1 MAAVTDILETMDYG
15 PARQSD
21 AAVRDWL
28 ARHESG
34 FGQFVDGGFRAAT
47 DSERL
52 PVRNPAMGEVL
63 AQVEAGGAAEIEA
76 AVEAAKNAFETWSAL
91 PGHRRARHLYAL
103 ARGLEK
109 RASFFAVLIS
119 LETGRPLRDSRDIDL
134 PLAIQHFN
142 HAAGWAELVESEF
155 AGYRPLGVCGA
166 ISARA
171 GGLSVLAGK
180 IASAL
185 AAGNSLVVVPPERAP
200 LSALALAEVVAE
212 AGLPSGVVNIVTG
225 EAAGA
230 ALVAHENIARIGFTG
245 PVARGREIR
254 KTLAG
259 TGKELALDLGTTTP
273 FLVFADADLDAAVE
287 SLVDGSFLSEGQS
300 CCAGMRLLVQEGV
313 AERLHTKLKRRM
325 AKLQLGDPLETSTD
339 CGPLADDAD
348 LTRLTG
354 LVAMAGAEGA
364 EVWQADA
371 DIPGEGRFFPPT
383 LVSDVAPAMGVAEAE
398 IAGPIIRSTTFRTPD
413 EALKLANHSRY
424 GRAATI
430 FSENAGLALEMATKL
445 QTSIVWVN
453 GTNFFDAAVG
463 VGGVKE
469 SGFGRD
475 GGREGFLGYLKPA
488 WPRGRVPAD
497 LPKTDLSVAPK
508 TKDINSAVEA
518 AGKCGGWA
526 STSGHQRA
534 QALRRLAERVEARS
548 TEFAARLCA
557 MTEVSA
563 EAAAEEVALSVARIA
578 YYAAWADKF
587 DGAVHS
593 TLARHLTIA
602 IHEPVGVM
610 AVLCP
615 PQAPLLGLV
624 SLVAPAIAMGNRVVV
639 VPSAAA
645 PLAALDFS
653 QVLGASDLP
662 AGVVNVVTGDPLELS
677 ATLGRHVDVAACW
690 HFAGPDGFADF
701 EREAAGNLK
710 VIWSVDGRRI
720 DWRDAAE
727 GQGRDY
733 LVHAT
738 QVKNIWV
745 PYGT

>member
-1 MAAVTDILETMDYG
+1 MAAVTEILETMDYG
-15 PARQSD
+15 PARESD

-28 ARHESG
+28 ARHEG
-34 FGQFVDGGFRAAT
+34 AFGPLIDGGFHAAA

-52 PVRNPAMGEVL
+52 TVRNPATGEVL
-63 AQVEAGGAAEIEA
+63 AQVAAGGAAEIAA
-76 AVEAAKNAFETWSAL
+76 AVGAAKTAFEAWSAL

-103 ARGLEK
+103 ARRLEK
-109 RASFFAVLIS
+109 RAAFFAVLIS

-134 PLAIQHFN
+134 PLAIQHFDY
-142 HAAGWAELVESEF
+142 AAGWAELVESEF
-155 AGYRPLGVCGA
+155 AGYCPLGVCGE

-180 IASAL
+180 LASAL

-230 ALVAHENIARIGFTG
+230 ALIAHENIARIGFTG

-254 KTLAG
+254 KALAG

-325 AKLQLGDPLETSTD
+325 AKLQIGDPLETSTD

-424 GRAATI
+424 GRAVAV

-445 QTSIVWVN
+445 QTSVVWVN

-475 GGREGFLGYLKPA
+475 GGREGLSGYLKPA
-488 WPRGRVPAD
+488 WPRGSIPAD
-497 LPKTDLSVAPK
+497 LPKTDLSAVSK
-508 TKDINSAVEA
+508 TKHINGAVDA
-518 AGKCGGWA
+518 AAKASGWA
-526 STSGHQRA
+526 AMSGHERA
-534 QALRRLAERVEARS
+534 QRLYRLAETLEARAS
-548 TEFAARLCA
+548 ELAARPGA
-557 MTEVSA
+557 ANGGSA
-563 EAAAEEVALSVARIA
+563 EAVAEEVALSAARIA

-593 TLARHLTIA
+593 TRARHLTIA
-602 IHEPVGVM
+602 IQEPLGVM
-610 AVLCP
+610 GILCP

-639 VPSAAA
+639 VPSVAA

-653 QVLGASDLP
+653 QALAASGVP
-662 AGVVNVVTGDPLELS
+662 SGVVNIVTGDPLEIS
-677 ATLGRHVDVAACW
+677 ATLGGHDDVAACW
-690 HFAGPDGFADF
+690 HFAGPDGVADF
-701 EREAAGNLK
+701 EREAAGSLK

-720 DWRDAAE
+720 DWRDAGE

-738 QVKNIWV
+738 QLKNIWV
-745 PYGT
+745 PYEA